1 MQQQYSINELICWS
15 SNKNINPKTKRKIK
29 SSGKK
34 FKEIQE
40 VFLSTFKE
48 GINPLLIIDNKDP
61 ISQDNIWVYDDQKN
75 KVYGDIPPN
84 RLVVYQDNNSF
95 YRGFD
100 ANSLVMLK
108 KSGNN
113 KHPIT
118 GDVIPEIIFQIASE
132 RALIIK
138 EDKSEEDKIKDLAFS
153 VFQKLSFESVY
164 ISESFF
170 LDFNENILNKLNY
183 ELSELY
189 NDNLK
194 DDQKQKVDPNN
205 KIFQKS
211 NLFFNKMKLLEKKQ
225 YLLTQLDLMLNA
237 PKELKMIVC
246 YIITGSLNIVS
257 PKIRELYPD
266 IAFSFLV

>member
-1 MQQQYSINELICWS
+1 MQQQYSVNELICWS
-15 SNKNINPKTKRKIK
+15 NNKNINPKTKRKIK
-29 SSGKK
+29 STGKK
-34 FKEIQE
+34 YKEIQNK
-40 VFLSTFKE
+40 FLSIFKE

-61 ISQDNIWVYDDQKN
+61 ISQDNIWEYDNNNN

-84 RLVVYQDNNSF
+84 RLVVYKDKNSF

-108 KSGNN
+108 NSGSN

-118 GDVIPEIIFQIASE
+118 GDVIPEIIFEIAKN
-132 RALIIK
+132 RAEIIK
-138 EDKSEEDKIKDLAFS
+138 EEKSEEKKVKDLAFS

-170 LDFNENILNKLNY
+170 LEFNEIKLDKLNY

-189 NDNLK
+189 NDNLNNN
-194 DDQKQKVDPNN
+194 QKQKIDPNN
-205 KIFQKS
+205 KILRKS
-211 NLFFNKMKLLEKKQ
+211 NSIFKEMNILEKQ
-225 YLLTQLDLMLNA
+225 NYLLSQLDLILNA
-237 PKELKMIVC
+237 PKELKMIVS

-257 PKIRELYPD
+257 PKIRNLYPD